1 MSTSTKGRNKDIA
14 YLRTA
19 DLTAQPFSIRR
30 LVKDYI

>member
-1 MSTSTKGRNKDIA
+1 MSINKKGRHKDIA

-19 DLTAQPFSIRR
+19 DMTAQPFSIRR